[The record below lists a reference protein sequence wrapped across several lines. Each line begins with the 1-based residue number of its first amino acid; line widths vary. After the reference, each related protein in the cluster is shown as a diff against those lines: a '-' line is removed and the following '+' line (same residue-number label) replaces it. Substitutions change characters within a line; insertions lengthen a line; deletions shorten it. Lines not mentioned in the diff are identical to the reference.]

1 MIVKLEKGNASTGF
15 FYFLRDFFDYPFP
28 FLKIR
33 RILFYCDSEKQKIKA
48 NNRKIYNIFL
58 VKTLFFIK

>member
-15 FYFLRDFFDYPFP
+15 FYFLREFFDYPFP
-28 FLKIR
+28 FLKLGEFFFTV
-33 RILFYCDSEKQKIKA
+33 ILKKQKIKA